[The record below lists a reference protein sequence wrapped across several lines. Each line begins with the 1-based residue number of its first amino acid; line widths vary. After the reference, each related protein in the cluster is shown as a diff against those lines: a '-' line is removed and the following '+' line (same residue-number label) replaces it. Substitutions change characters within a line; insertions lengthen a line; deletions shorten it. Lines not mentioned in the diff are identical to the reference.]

1 MYKTTTVDRPKKSNV
16 PSNNKGNKMELKECI
31 TCGSHSFTDN
41 KCDYCGNQYEVKR
54 ETLKKELKIAPSSDY
69 MKNLSDEEI
78 SEIYSN
84 LKDGLTPNQIRTAT
98 YKDDLVKPEVL
109 EITFNHGNK
118 RGDKILSFML
128 YLLLS
133 IIWFAVTIFIPPL
146 FIITIILL
154 VVYGAYRLT
163 KRNK

>member
-1 MYKTTTVDRPKKSNV
+1 
-16 PSNNKGNKMELKECI
+16 MELKECI

-54 ETLKKELKIAPSSDY
+54 ETLKKELKIAPLSDY
-69 MKNLSDEEI
+69 MKSLSDEEI

-98 YKDDLVKPEVL
+98 CKDDLVKPEAIEVSL
-109 EITFNHGNK
+109 NHGNK
-118 RGDKILSFML
+118 RGDKVLSFML

-133 IIWFAVTIFIPPL
+133 IIWFAVTVFIPPL

-154 VVYGAYRLT
+154 VIYGTYRFT